1 VTLGGVLVPLVTPL
15 TETGE
20 VSGAC
25 VAALVESVR
34 PHAAGLLPGLSTGE
48 GLRLSQRQWSDML
61 SATVEHARGLP
72 VIAGVLLADAARIAE
87 RVAGVADRLD
97 GVAVAP
103 PFRSHASSRATQ
115 DHAYAHFSA
124 LRSATA
130 APILIYNESHLSGVT
145 MNVQTIRRVC
155 DLGGVVAIKESSGH
169 IDTGRELAA
178 TAGVPVFQGWE
189 RLLADS
195 APLAGSAV
203 GLANLEPALCARTQ
217 REPSATAAR
226 AVTDAVCRYG
236 LDGPTWYRNV
246 KRELVSRGVIRT
258 SAVAGEAGA

>member
-15 TETGE
+15 TESGE
-20 VSGAC
+20 VSVAC

-34 PHAAGLLPGLSTGE
+34 PHAAALLPGLSTGE

-61 SATVEHARGLP
+61 AATVEHARGLP
-72 VIAGVLLADAARIAE
+72 VIAGVLLPDAARISE
-87 RVAGVADRLD
+87 RVAGVADHLH

-103 PFRSHASSRATQ
+103 PFRSHVSSHATQ
-115 DHAYAHFSA
+115 DNAYAHFSA

-130 APILIYNESHLSGVT
+130 VPILVYNESHLSGVT

-155 DLGGVVAIKESSGH
+155 ELGGVVAIKDSSGR
-169 IDTGRELAA
+169 IDTGRQLAA

-195 APLAGSAV
+195 APFAGSAV

-217 REPSATAAR
+217 REPSARTAS
-226 AVTDAVCRYG
+226 AVADAVRRYG
-236 LDGPTWYRNV
+236 LDGPTWYRSV
-246 KRELVSRGVIRT
+246 KRELVRRGVIRT
-258 SAVAGEAGA
+258 SAVAGEAGS